1 MTSPSAPEPC
11 CSALGRKPR
20 SVLPKL
26 ARRYL
31 SAGLAALAV
40 VFTGGAVVVATPTP
54 AAAVLGSRPLISY
67 NMQGAT
73 SGQDSKWTTIIG
85 GYIQQTEVVAL
96 QEAGATPPGA
106 LVANIPLNVVGLP
119 AFGRANYV
127 QHHRWQFG
135 FAGYEVYFLQTDP
148 NGTDAD
154 GDPTYVGGRNNIA
167 LVTQRAA
174 DEVTAIPNPV
184 AGGRA
189 ALGVR
194 FGDTWYFS
202 FHARSLGGTRNE
214 SADMISEVDDF
225 IINRGLNEN
234 WVVLGDFNRAPGDLR
249 ADLDQDFLPGT
260 IYAALDGNG
269 NPLPTQQSGHALDYA
284 VSSEAVDGTMTARL
298 AGASADHYAFALGQ
312 LRGGAEPNLR
322 YETDRAVEGME
333 AGGVLDAFREQTGNN
348 TNIISYHRKGGANQ
362 AWILDFYNDN
372 TIRFR
377 GRASQRCIDIRDSPT
392 AVAGRPLVLWDCS
405 DLASQRWYPI
415 AAGDSEVQLRSL
427 FLPYLCMDVEGA
439 PTTPDA
445 GNVIV
450 WPCHVASNER
460 WLFTPADEAITDNPT
475 PIDMS
480 ANYTLPS
487 TIENMR
493 AGGVLDAFHARTEN
507 NTDIISFHRTGGANQ
522 GWNLNW
528 ITASSLTI
536 EGVGS
541 NRCIDVHNSNTITA
555 GRELVLFDCTGQ
567 ASQVWMVEQLADGQ
581 VSLRNGS
588 HPDLCMDIRGAPAT
602 PDEGHLIVWPCT
614 GLANQEFM
622 FTSFDPTGTPEPE
635 QAEF

>member
-1 MTSPSAPEPC
+1 MTSPSAPEPG

-20 SVLPKL
+20 SLLPKL

-40 VFTGGAVVVATPTP
+40 VFTGGAVVVATPIP

-67 NMQGAT
+67 NMQGAN

-96 QEAGATPPGA
+96 QEVGSTPPGT
-106 LVANIPLNVVGLP
+106 LVANIPLDVAGLP

-154 GDPTYVGGRNNIA
+154 GNPTYIGGRNNIA

-214 SADMISEVDDF
+214 SADMISAVDDLV
-225 IINRGLNEN
+225 INRGLNEN

-284 VSSEAVDGTMTARL
+284 VASEAVNGTMADRL
-298 AGASADHYAFALGQ
+298 AGASSDHYAFALGQ

-333 AGGVLDAFREQTGNN
+333 AGGVLDAFHEQTGNN
-348 TNIISYHRKGGANQ
+348 TNIISYHRKGGDNQ
-362 AWILDFYNDN
+362 AWSLDFYNDN
-372 TIRFR
+372 SIRFR
-377 GRASQRCIDIRDSPT
+377 GRASQRCIDIRDSDT

-405 DLASQRWYPI
+405 NQVSQRWYPI
-415 AAGDSEVQLRSL
+415 AAGDSEIQLRSL

-507 NTDIISFHRTGGANQ
+507 NTDIISYHRTGAANQ

-528 ITASSLTI
+528 ITASTLTI
-536 EGVGS
+536 QGVGS

-588 HPDLCMDIRGAPAT
+588 HPDLCMDIGGAPPT
-602 PDEGHLIVWPCT
+602 PDAGQLIVWHCT

-635 QAEF
+635 QAEY